1 MELPIECGIRSHNL
15 LGDCCPSLPSLSLII
30 MILILILITITMI
43 QTKNQ
48 PRMHRWKGKMPAVL
62 CMYCIC
68 RWKASIIE
76 KKRANYPYCG

>member
-15 LGDCCPSLPSLSLII
+15 LGDCCPSLPSPPLIII
-30 MILILILITITMI
+30 MIMIRIAVTMI

-48 PRMHRWKGKMPAVL
+48 PRMHRGKGKMPAVP

-68 RWKASIIE
+68 CWKE
-76 KKRANYPYCG
+76 